1 MRIWRII
8 ILKRAALRIV
18 FECGGDVIMGTLG
31 LLWFFFV
38 VNSMYCPLVIE
49 RPVKHHAIGQRM
61 I

>member
-31 LLWFFFV
+31 LLWFFLLLILCIV
-38 VNSMYCPLVIE
+38 HWL
-49 RPVKHHAIGQRM
+49 
-61 I
+61 